1 MSRIIASQCGRIR
14 SGLKSEKEGAVYGM
28 EVMHIQEQIRNHIVE
43 NFLFGDNTL
52 GEEDSFLEHGV
63 VDSTGVLE
71 LVLFAE
77 ETFGITV
84 DDQEILPENFD
95 SISSLARY
103 VSRKRDYLREM
114 GVQGLEE
121 C

>member
-1 MSRIIASQCGRIR
+1 M
-14 SGLKSEKEGAVYGM
+14 L
-28 EVMHIQEQIRNHIVE
+28 IQGQIRNYIIE
-43 NFLFGDNTL
+43 NLLFGSDNL
-52 GEEDSFLEHGV
+52 RDEDSFLEHGV

-84 DDQEILPENFD
+84 HEEEILPDNFD

-103 VSRKRDYLREM
+103 VTRKLDRF
-114 GVQGLEE
+114 
-121 C
+121 

>member
-1 MSRIIASQCGRIR
+1 MAW
-14 SGLKSEKEGAVYGM
+14 
-28 EVMHIQEQIRNHIVE
+28 EVMPIQEQIRNYIIE
-43 NFLFGDNTL
+43 NFLFGSNSIRN
-52 GEEDSFLEHGV
+52 EDSFLEHGV

-84 DDQEILPENFD
+84 DEEEILPDNFD

-103 VSRKRDYLREM
+103 ITRKLDRL
-114 GVQGLEE
+114 
-121 C
+121 